1 MEENGT
7 CHDMEDLFLTINPNQ
22 LEWTTY
28 PVISFS
34 ITFIYA
40 ALMIIGIFGNSGVVM
55 VVLKNKRLR
64 NARNIFL
71 MNLMVTDLILCCFGI
86 PLTYIYAREKKWT
99 LGLIMCRLT
108 PLGSNCAVFV
118 SSWSLCAIALDKF
131 IHIVNPIRQPVSINQ
146 ATIITILIWILSI
159 LANIPPIVN
168 SDLKSGDA
176 FTSSFEDKKPL
187 CGVFCEET
195 WENMSTRQTYGLIA
209 LIFQFI
215 VPMGIITYCYWR
227 ILHKVAKDSIIHNV
241 QFSNSLSAS
250 QRNAAINRK
259 RRVNYILIAMVLAFI
274 LCWFPLTI
282 YNITKDFNIAVPHLQ
297 SQPYFYG
304 FVFHSIA
311 MSTVVLNPILFWLTL
326 KQRSKFRDLMPSSEV
341 FSTIVNGVQNIKTTL
356 SKKSVSKGVDKTKT
370 FSMTS
375 DITSMKNSS
384 TFTSDN
390 NNGSMRKHS
399 HNKFKPRQNNENRL
413 HNSFNNSQK
422 PLVSI
427 QDDNQNDVRIVKI
440 HQFKRMH
447 SNAV

>member
-7 CHDMEDLFLTINPNQ
+7 CHDLKDLFQSINPNQ
-22 LEWTTY
+22 IEWTTY
-28 PVISFS
+28 PIIRFL
-34 ITFIYA
+34 ITFTYA
-40 ALMIIGIFGNSGVVM
+40 ALMIIGIFGNGGVIII
-55 VVLKNKRLR
+55 VLKNKRLR

-146 ATIITILIWILSI
+146 ATVITVLIWILSI

-168 SDLKSGDA
+168 FDLKSGEA
-176 FTSSFEDKKPL
+176 FTSSFKDNKPL

-195 WENMSTRQTYGLIA
+195 WHDESTRQTYGLIA

-241 QFSNSLSAS
+241 QFSNSLTAS
-250 QRNAAINRK
+250 QRSAAVNRK

-274 LCWFPLTI
+274 LCWFPLTV
-282 YNITKDFNIAVPHLQ
+282 YNITKDFNIAVPHLH

-304 FVFHSIA
+304 VVFHSIA

-326 KQRSKFRDLMPSSEV
+326 KQRSKFRDLIPASEV
-341 FSTIVNGVQNIKTTL
+341 FSTIANGVQTL
-356 SKKSVSKGVDKTKT
+356 RTNFSKRSVSKNIDKTKT
-370 FSMTS
+370 LSLTS
-375 DITSMKNSS
+375 DIISMRNSS
-384 TFTSDN
+384 TFTSEN
-390 NNGSMRKHS
+390 NSGSLRKNS
-399 HNKFKPRQNNENRL
+399 HNKFKLRQNNDYRL
-413 HNSFNNSQK
+413 HNSFRNCQK
-422 PLVSI
+422 PLVSL
-427 QDDNQNDVRIVKI
+427 QDDNQNDIRIVKI
-440 HQFKRMH
+440 SQFKRMH

>member
-7 CHDMEDLFLTINPNQ
+7 CHDLEDLFQTLNPNQ
-22 LEWTTY
+22 REWTTY
-28 PVISFS
+28 PIIRFL
-34 ITFIYA
+34 ITFTYA
-40 ALMIIGIFGNSGVVM
+40 VLMIIGIFGNCGVIII
-55 VVLKNKRLR
+55 VLKNKRLR

-131 IHIVNPIRQPVSINQ
+131 IHIVNPIRQPVSIRQ
-146 ATIITILIWILSI
+146 ATIITVLIWILSI
-159 LANIPPIVN
+159 LVNIPPIVN
-168 SDLKSGDA
+168 SDLKSGEA
-176 FTSSFEDKKPL
+176 FTSSFKDNKPL

-195 WENMSTRQTYGLIA
+195 WQDVSTRHTYGLTA

-241 QFSNSLSAS
+241 QFSNSLTAS
-250 QRNAAINRK
+250 QRNAAVNRK

-274 LCWFPLTI
+274 LCWFPLTV
-282 YNITKDFNIAVPHLQ
+282 YNITKDFNINVPHLNL
-297 SQPYFYG
+297 QPYFYG
-304 FVFHSIA
+304 FIFHSIA

-326 KQRSKFRDLMPSSEV
+326 KQRSKFRDLMPASEI
-341 FSTIVNGVQNIKTTL
+341 FSTIANGVQNLRTNL
-356 SKKSVSKGVDKTKT
+356 SKRSVNKNTDKTKT
-370 FSMTS
+370 FSLTS
-375 DITSMKNSS
+375 DITSMRNSS

-390 NNGSMRKHS
+390 NNGSFKKHN
-399 HNKFKPRQNNENRL
+399 HNKYKSRQNNEYRL
-413 HNSFNNSQK
+413 HNSFSNPQK
-422 PLVSI
+422 PLVNI
-427 QDDNQNDVRIVKI
+427 KDDNQNDVRVVKI
-440 HQFKRMH
+440 CHFKRMH